1 MNNGKHYNLLT
12 TLHFRGWRCIANLSV
27 YCEALVHSSVVD
39 KKLRKDILT

>member
-12 TLHFRGWRCIANLSV
+12 TLHFRGWSCIANLSV